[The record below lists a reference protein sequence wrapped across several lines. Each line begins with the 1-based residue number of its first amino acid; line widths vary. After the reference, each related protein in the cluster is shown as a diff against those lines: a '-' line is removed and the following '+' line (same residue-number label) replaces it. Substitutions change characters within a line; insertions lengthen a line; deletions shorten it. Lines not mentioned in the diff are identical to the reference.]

1 MPNPTASLW
10 APQSTANV
18 DNHPPQAQTHSKVHV
33 FPTATPANARSRKS
47 RSDSDSHV
55 LPAPSAVPSICPF
68 SYVLHFWQSYSPA
81 KPPANRCKVCNN
93 LEIRKFLLLAFS
105 DKCANLCK
113 VCNDL
118 TTKEKSLK
126 TDKSNISPRN
136 EMLMIRR
143 VSTSDKPQGYFRR
156 SFLVED
162 YIVEDNMQ

>member
-1 MPNPTASLW
+1 
-10 APQSTANV
+10 
-18 DNHPPQAQTHSKVHV
+18 
-33 FPTATPANARSRKS
+33 
-47 RSDSDSHV
+47 
-55 LPAPSAVPSICPF
+55 
-68 SYVLHFWQSYSPA
+68 
-81 KPPANRCKVCNN
+81 

-105 DKCANLCK
+105 DKCENLCK

-118 TTKEKSLK
+118 RTKEKSLK